1 MTGKMKKILISL
13 LCVTVALCTGL
24 IGTVQVFAES
34 QQDVYYL
41 SDVKLY
47 YSDSGSSD
55 AKSRCEKE
63 GYTFVDNDLN
73 KGTAQNYVY
82 IGYKTTTNRDM
93 AITDIRML
101 GMGRDYYLYNYNQI
115 IDYLKKSNEGTAQ
128 TMYEAA
134 NAFAK
139 NYKAGS
145 PKAKDAYEGLN
156 LFYVGNENTKFGD
169 YIINGK
175 ADIDF
180 FTQMIVKSSA
190 GTLSAV
196 MVFLNTGI
204 APFKN
209 EQQVNEQNE
218 KLIHDMA
225 VITGKDKP
233 EETTTVPA
241 EETTTEI
248 ASEETDEST
257 AFSAE
262 ETLTEVDGETLEET
276 VYEEPETLPETTENT
291 SQPTDET
298 SEIITAELT
307 TAAAAET
314 ADGQDTLN
322 WAETLA
328 DNPLWDIIN
337 DSDIT
342 TAEKNELHRIYN
354 DDARAVFA
362 RIQEFTTLYENA
374 KERNPGYSDGQLA
387 RDVNIDKESS
397 AKETVEE
404 MDNLEIE
411 DGDALYLAAFDTL
424 NQYKAN
430 GNTNLGDWVISM
442 GLQTSD
448 EVDIMQLYPMIDTLG
463 EEQAG
468 LIGLVGFLGAASN
481 TGENQRCEEMHETI
495 DDVKA
500 AIKDYNK
507 KECIS
512 IFEASEEDI
521 ENAYLAYTSDA
532 VRKSSA
538 NNSIGRKTSA
548 EILDEKMNEVIEM
561 INLVS
566 CIAFVAVYVIQMG
579 FMFASMALAATAAC
593 ATATAVCTSIA
604 AGASAVCSFLG
615 WFGLAIMITTIK
627 MMIANWVVEQIKKLF
642 PSTQHTTFPDYVF
655 DAADTKDGVITVKYK
670 AVRDQNGKV
679 GDLNGYKQA
688 AWALLAYTVDHEV
701 GSPIRADDAGNI
713 FKVVYG
719 SSAIQKGY
727 DCVNFFGERNPGNA
741 NYKTG
746 YDRVSGIYIS
756 YTTEQ
761 SLSEID
767 NSTAPAN
774 DGSTSTTQ
782 TTEEVKADNYIAD
795 IVVVTAGSESSAKAK
810 ISKKKGKYYIIDYN
824 LSPGAPQAT
833 YIGYTMTTNKD
844 DALTDIRVAPYHGND
859 ALMFGDV
866 QYTFVGHMGID
877 VGDDSSNTAGDAL
890 MKTTDPKAGSPIP
903 ADGIHMVTNHKDA
916 EPGWEPVTVFS
927 GMPYNFNT
935 NYERLDDENS
945 AGSGYYTTNSGRWD
959 RKGVYMYYEPSIKYT
974 GGEKY
979 LSGIYFCNGYKVEKT
994 FYMMWSQTTGNV
1006 NQLQDRLK
1014 EYPNMTMMEENI
1026 AASVDFDDD
1035 DFGHSNL
1042 RQYICYAYTYNPK
1055 RAISDI
1061 VVFQGDTYSDS
1072 LPYTIT
1078 KKDAATKSVINYAA
1092 CTAVC
1097 QQAPNMSSV
1106 AEMKI
1111 TRFISPDN
1119 AVYNARCLMDSHN
1132 DYDHICS
1139 GYTYELAPG
1148 FKYGYNKANFLP
1160 FGLYVTCNTTGK
1172 EPLKLSDVII
1182 TRLRHPGIEKNGRIS
1197 FEVDGE
1203 KTLAGTT
1210 CSGAF
1215 HSVYDIKDPNSL
1227 DPINISYPDWYSS
1240 GNRKRD
1246 GRPMF
1251 IYIRNAKESKRKYIS
1266 SVSVGSFSRDIYK
1279 KSLGTADQNAKN
1291 SAKGSDIDKSAN
1303 LTAMVGAA
1311 GGCTDEMIC
1320 FNIGCNQTDAWY
1332 KRQKN
1337 GKAYGV
1343 APSDTAASYIGVSR
1357 TDNQSE
1363 AIRAVLLY
1371 QNDDF
1376 PTANKIVID
1385 KADYYCDSTNMPIV
1399 INGKQY
1405 YLYYTRNRGVLSG
1418 SPIEEITVNK
1428 EPISAGSYSALFAR
1442 AGEKTTYGEQDLSY
1456 YIHLHA
1462 APVSGGTYYTELFL
1476 GSGVTRNAALGN
1488 LVSQECSQYIDMDL
1502 NYMSYGNSVYLGYN
1516 MGVIEPDASEEDIE
1530 DAMYEAIYDI
1540 IVTKGEPY
1548 HPDGFINE
1556 KNNIYYVPVSD
1567 VNLND
1572 PGPHA
1577 GYFVGDPDEL
1587 YMYYCSPYTS
1597 ARFNRAQS
1605 KAKTG
1610 VVTALPEEVF
1620 SAPLSKLAF
1629 ALYDRVPYNSSLPG
1643 TSPTG
1648 NEIMRWEYVM
1658 LSDHSAPADLTAG
1671 TGVFSG
1677 DTFVDNR
1684 VTMFAQRLDGSVK
1697 PAGEITGG
1705 FVAEQMKVGTLTVN

>member
-1 MTGKMKKILISL
+1 MTTGRFKKRIISV
-13 LCVTVALCTGL
+13 LCVVVALCTGL
-24 IGTVQVFAES
+24 AGTVQVFAES
-34 QQDVYYL
+34 LQDIYYL
-41 SDVKLY
+41 SDVKLF

-55 AKSRCEKE
+55 AKNRCEKE
-63 GYTFVDNDLN
+63 GYTFVNSDLN

-156 LFYVGNENTKFGD
+156 LFYVGNESTKFGD
-169 YIINGK
+169 YILAGK
-175 ADIDF
+175 ANIDF

-190 GTLSAV
+190 GIISAV
-196 MVFLNTGI
+196 MVFLNSGI

-218 KLIHDMA
+218 KLIRDMA
-225 VITGKDKP
+225 VISGNDTP
-233 EETTTVPA
+233 EETAAEVPQ
-241 EETTTEI
+241 
-248 ASEETDEST
+248 
-257 AFSAE
+257 
-262 ETLTEVDGETLEET
+262 
-276 VYEEPETLPETTENT
+276 TLPDSTDNTT
-291 SQPTDET
+291 QPADET
-298 SEIITAELT
+298 KG
-307 TAAAAET
+307 T
-314 ADGQDTLN
+314 ADGQDTVN
-322 WAETLA
+322 WAEALA
-328 DNPLWDIIN
+328 VNPLWDIIN
-337 DSDIT
+337 NSDIT
-342 TAEKNELHRIYN
+342 TAEKNELHKMYN
-354 DDARAVFA
+354 DDARAVFT

-374 KERNPGYSDGQLA
+374 KARNPEYVSGKLSTNVDITEESTTD
-387 RDVNIDKESS
+387 DVIK
-397 AKETVEE
+397 E
-404 MDNLEIE
+404 MDNLKIE

-430 GNTNLGDWVISM
+430 GNTNLGDWIISM

-468 LIGLVGFLGAASN
+468 LIGFVGFLGAASN
-481 TGENQRCEEMHETI
+481 TGENQRSEEMAETI

-507 KECIS
+507 KDCIS

-532 VRKSSA
+532 VRKSTA

-548 EILDEKMNEVIEM
+548 EIMDEKLNEVIEM
-561 INLVS
+561 INLIS
-566 CIAFVAVYVIQMG
+566 CIAFVAVYVVQMG

-615 WFGLAIMITTIK
+615 WIGLAIMITTIK

-642 PSTQHTTFPDYVF
+642 PTTQHSTFPDYVF

-670 AVRDQNGKV
+670 AVRDQDGKV

-688 AWALLAYTVDHEV
+688 AWALLAYTVDPAV

-719 SSAIQKGY
+719 SSSIQKGY

-746 YDRVSGIYIS
+746 YDTVSGIYIS
-756 YTTEQ
+756 YKTEQ
-761 SLSEID
+761 SLTETD
-767 NSTAPAN
+767 TPTAPAE
-774 DGSTSTTQ
+774 GSGNTTQ
-782 TTEEVKADNYIAD
+782 ETEEVKTDNYIAD
-795 IVVVTAGSESSAKAK
+795 IIVVTAGNASSAKAK
-810 ISKKKGKYYIIDYN
+810 ISKKKGKYYTIDYN

-877 VGDDSSNTAGDAL
+877 VGDDSSKTAGDAL
-890 MKTTDPKAGSPIP
+890 MKTSDPKAGSPIP

-916 EPGWEPVTVFS
+916 KPGWEPVTVFS

-959 RKGVYMYYEPSIKYT
+959 RQGVYMYYEPSIKYT

-1014 EYPNMTMMEENI
+1014 EYPYMTMMEENI

-1035 DFGHSNL
+1035 DYGHSNL

-1061 VVFQGDTYSDS
+1061 VVFQGDTFSDS
-1072 LPYTIT
+1072 LPYTIS
-1078 KKDAATKSVINYAA
+1078 KKNAATKSVINYAA

-1097 QQAPNMSSV
+1097 QQAPNMSNIS
-1106 AEMKI
+1106 EMKI

-1119 AVYNARCLMDSHN
+1119 AVYNARCLMDSHS
-1132 DYDHICS
+1132 DYDHITG

-1160 FGLYVTCNTTGK
+1160 FGLYVTCNATGK

-1182 TRLRHPGIEKNGRIS
+1182 TRLRHPGAEKNGKIT

-1240 GNRKRD
+1240 NNKKRD
-1246 GRPMF
+1246 GRPMY
-1251 IYIRNAKESKRKYIS
+1251 IYIRNAKESKCKYIS

-1279 KSLGTADQNAKN
+1279 KSLGTADQNANNKAN
-1291 SAKGSDIDKSAN
+1291 DSDIDKTVN

-1311 GGCTDEMIC
+1311 GNCTDEMIC
-1320 FNIGCNQTDAWY
+1320 FNIGCNQSDAWY
-1332 KRQKN
+1332 KRQKG

-1343 APSDTAASYIGVSR
+1343 APANTAASYIGVSR
-1357 TDNQSE
+1357 TDNKSE
-1363 AIRAVLLY
+1363 AIRAILLY

-1399 INGKQY
+1399 MNGKQY

-1418 SPIEEITVNK
+1418 SPIEEITVNS

-1442 AGEKTTYGEQDLSY
+1442 AGEKTTYAETDLSY
-1456 YIHLHA
+1456 YIHLEG
-1462 APVSGGTYYTELFL
+1462 APVIGGTYYTELFI
-1476 GSGVTRNAALGN
+1476 GSGVTRNAALGD
-1488 LVSQECSQYIDMDL
+1488 LVSQECSQFIDIDL
-1502 NYMSYGNSVYLGYN
+1502 NYMSYGNSVYMGYN
-1516 MGVIEPDASEEDIE
+1516 MGTIEPDASESDIE

-1540 IVTKGEPY
+1540 VITRGEPY

-1572 PGPHA
+1572 PGPHV
-1577 GYFVGDPDEL
+1577 GYFVGDPEEL

-1610 VVTALPEEVF
+1610 IVTALPEEVF

-1658 LSDHSAPADLTAG
+1658 LSDHSAPADMTAG

-1705 FVAEQMKVGTLTVN
+1705 FVAEQMKVGTLTIN

>member
-55 AKSRCEKE
+55 AKKKCEND
-63 GYTFVDNDLN
+63 GYIFVNNDLN

-115 IDYLKKSNEGTAQ
+115 IDYLKKTNEGTAQ

-134 NAFAK
+134 NVFAE

-169 YIINGK
+169 YIISGK

-196 MVFLNTGI
+196 MVFLNSGI
-204 APFKN
+204 ASYKN

-225 VITGKDKP
+225 VITGKDIP
-233 EETTTVPA
+233 EETTAAAALETDTEMAVEAPGETAAETAGTTAVNADDTTTAAGETA
-241 EETTTEI
+241 EE
-248 ASEETDEST
+248 
-257 AFSAE
+257 
-262 ETLTEVDGETLEET
+262 
-276 VYEEPETLPETTENT
+276 
-291 SQPTDET
+291 
-298 SEIITAELT
+298 ITAELT

-337 DSDIT
+337 NSDIT
-342 TAEKNELHRIYN
+342 TAERNELHRIYN
-354 DDARAVFA
+354 DDARAVFTK
-362 RIQEFTTLYENA
+362 IQEFTTLYENA
-374 KERNPGYSDGQLA
+374 KERNPGYSEGNLA
-387 RDVNIDKESS
+387 RNVNIDKDST

-411 DGDALYLAAFDTL
+411 DGDALYLAAFEAL
-424 NQYKAN
+424 NQYKVN
-430 GNTNLGDWVISM
+430 DNTYLGDWVIDM

-481 TGENQRCEEMHETI
+481 TGENQRSEEMAETI

-500 AIKDYNK
+500 VIKDYNK

-512 IFEASEEDI
+512 IFEASEDGI
-521 ENAYLAYTSDA
+521 ENAHLAYTSDA

-538 NNSIGRKTSA
+538 NNSIGRKTNA
-548 EILDEKMNEVIEM
+548 EILEEKMNEVIEM
-561 INLVS
+561 INLIS
-566 CIAFVAVYVIQMG
+566 CIAFVAVYVVQMG

-627 MMIANWVVEQIKKLF
+627 MMIANWIAEQIGKLF
-642 PSTQHTTFPDYVF
+642 PATQHTTFPDYVF

-670 AVRDQNGKV
+670 SVRDQNGKV
-679 GDLNGYKQA
+679 GDLNGYKQP
-688 AWALLAYTVDHEV
+688 AWALLACTVDSAV

-719 SSAIQKGY
+719 NSAMQKGY
-727 DCVNFFGERNPGNA
+727 DCVNFFGERNPANA

-746 YDRVSGIYIS
+746 YDTVSGIYIS
-756 YTTEQ
+756 YVTEQ
-761 SLSEID
+761 SLSE
-767 NSTAPAN
+767 NGTHSAPADDN
-774 DGSTSTTQ
+774 GETSQ

-795 IVVVTAGSESSAKAK
+795 IVVVTAGNASSAKAK
-810 ISKKKGKYYIIDYN
+810 ISKKKGKYYTIDYN

-833 YIGYTMTTNKD
+833 YIGYSMTTNKD

-959 RKGVYMYYEPSIKYT
+959 RQGVYMYYEPSIKYT

-979 LSGIYFCNGYKVEKT
+979 LSSIYFCNGYKVEKT

-1014 EYPNMTMMEENI
+1014 EYPYMTMMEENI

-1035 DFGHSNL
+1035 DLGHSNL

-1078 KKDAATKSVINYAA
+1078 KKNAATKSVINYAA

-1097 QQAPNMSSV
+1097 QQAPNMSSIS
-1106 AEMKI
+1106 EMKI

-1119 AVYNARCLMDSHN
+1119 AVYNSRCLMDSHS
-1132 DYDHICS
+1132 DYDHITG

-1240 GNRKRD
+1240 GNKKRD

-1266 SVSVGSFSRDIYK
+1266 SVSVGSFSRDIFK

-1291 SAKGSDIDKSAN
+1291 SAKDSDIDKSAN

-1320 FNIGCNQTDAWY
+1320 FNIGCNQSDAWY
-1332 KRQKN
+1332 KRQKG
-1337 GKAYGV
+1337 GKAYGI
-1343 APSDTAASYIGVSR
+1343 APADTAASYIGVSR

-1363 AIRAVLLY
+1363 AIRAILLY

-1399 INGKQY
+1399 MNGKQY

-1418 SPIEEITVNK
+1418 SPIEEITVNN
-1428 EPISAGSYSALFAR
+1428 EPISTGSYSALFAK

-1516 MGVIEPDASEEDIE
+1516 MGVIEPDATEEDIE

-1540 IVTKGEPY
+1540 IITKGEPY

-1556 KNNIYYVPVSD
+1556 KNNIYYVPVAD

-1572 PGPHA
+1572 PGPHV

-1610 VVTALPEEVF
+1610 IVTALPEEVF

-1643 TSPTG
+1643 TSSTG
-1648 NEIMRWEYVM
+1648 DEIMRWEYVM

-1677 DTFVDNR
+1677 DSFVDNR

>member
-1 MTGKMKKILISL
+1 MTGKFKRKLISL
-13 LCVTVALCTGL
+13 LSVIVALCTGL

-41 SDVKLY
+41 SEAKLF

-55 AKSRCEKE
+55 ARKKCEKE
-63 GYTFVDNDLN
+63 GYTFVNSDLN

-115 IDYLKKSNEGTAQ
+115 IDYLKKSNEGTAK
-128 TMYEAA
+128 TMYDAA
-134 NAFAK
+134 NLFAK

-169 YIINGK
+169 YIISGK

-180 FTQMIVKSSA
+180 FTQMIVKSSG

-196 MVFLNTGI
+196 MVFLNSGI

-209 EQQVNEQNE
+209 EQQVNEQND
-218 KLIHDMA
+218 KLIRDMA
-225 VITGKDKP
+225 VISGNDEP
-233 EETTTVPA
+233 GETTDAAA
-241 EETTTEI
+241 EETATDIDAEKPG
-248 ASEETDEST
+248 ET
-257 AFSAE
+257 AAE
-262 ETLTEVDGETLEET
+262 ETVTPADGETGAEESATPEEVTDNTTQADPENAEGIT
-276 VYEEPETLPETTENT
+276 V
-291 SQPTDET
+291 
-298 SEIITAELT
+298 ELT

-314 ADGQDTLN
+314 SDGQDTLN

-337 DSDIT
+337 NSDIT
-342 TAEKNELHRIYN
+342 TAERKELHRIYN
-354 DDARAVFA
+354 DDARAVFT

-374 KERNPGYSDGQLA
+374 KERNPGYAEGKLA
-387 RDVNIDKESS
+387 RTTDIDSKDS
-397 AKETVEE
+397 ASEVVEKME
-404 MDNLEIE
+404 NLEIE

-424 NQYKAN
+424 NQYKVN
-430 GNTNLGDWVISM
+430 GDTNLGDWVINM

-468 LIGLVGFLGAASN
+468 LINLVGFLGAASN
-481 TGENQRCEEMHETI
+481 TGENQRSEEMAKTI
-495 DDVKA
+495 GEVKA
-500 AIKDYNK
+500 VIKDYNK
-507 KECIS
+507 KDCIS
-512 IFEASEEDI
+512 IFEASEDDI
-521 ENAYLAYTSDA
+521 DDAYLAYTSDA

-548 EILDEKMNEVIEM
+548 EIVEEKMNEVIEW
-561 INLVS
+561 INLIS

-593 ATATAVCTSIA
+593 ATAAAVCTSIA

-615 WFGLAIMITTIK
+615 WFGLAILITTIK
-627 MMIANWVVEQIKKLF
+627 MMVARWIAGQIKKLF
-642 PSTQHTTFPDYVF
+642 PTTQHTTFPDYVF
-655 DAADTKDGVITVKYK
+655 DAADTKEGVITVKYK
-670 AVRDQNGKV
+670 CVRDQNGKV

-688 AWALLAYTVDHEV
+688 AWALLAVTVDPAV

-719 SSAIQKGY
+719 SSAVQKGY

-746 YDRVSGIYIS
+746 YDTVSGIYIS

-767 NSTAPAN
+767 TPTAPAN
-774 DGSTSTTQ
+774 EGGDTAQ
-782 TTEEVKADNYIAD
+782 TTEEVKSENYIAD
-795 IVVVTAGSESSAKAK
+795 IVVVTAGSADSAKAK
-810 ISKKKGKYYIIDYN
+810 ISKKKGKYYTIDYN

-844 DALTDIRVAPYHGND
+844 EALTDIRVAPYHGND
-859 ALMFGDV
+859 ALLFGDV
-866 QYTFVGHMGID
+866 QYTFVGHMGFD

-890 MKTTDPKAGSPIP
+890 MKTNDPKAGSPII

-916 EPGWEPVTVFS
+916 ESGWEPVTVFS

-959 RKGVYMYYEPSIKYT
+959 RKSVYMYYEPSLKYT

-1006 NQLQDRLK
+1006 NQLQDKLK

-1026 AASVDFDDD
+1026 ASSADFDDD
-1035 DFGHSNL
+1035 DYGHSKL

-1061 VVFQGDTYSDS
+1061 VVFQGDTFKDS
-1072 LPYTIT
+1072 LPYTIS
-1078 KKDAATKSVINYAA
+1078 KKNAATKNIINYAA

-1097 QQAPNMSSV
+1097 QQAPNMSNIS
-1106 AEMKI
+1106 EMKI

-1160 FGLYVTCNTTGK
+1160 FGLYVTCNTAGK

-1182 TRLRHPGIEKNGRIS
+1182 TRLRHPGAEKNGRIT

-1203 KTLAGTT
+1203 KTLEGTT

-1240 GNRKRD
+1240 SNKKRD
-1246 GRPMF
+1246 GRPMY
-1251 IYIRNAKESKRKYIS
+1251 IYIRNAKESKRQYIS

-1291 SAKGSDIDKSAN
+1291 SAKDSDIDSTAN
-1303 LTAMVGAA
+1303 LTAIVGAA
-1311 GGCTDEMIC
+1311 GGCTDEMVC
-1320 FNIGCNQTDAWY
+1320 FNIGCDQSDAWY

-1343 APSDTAASYIGVSR
+1343 APADTTASYIGVSR
-1357 TDNQSE
+1357 TDNASE

-1376 PTANKIVID
+1376 PTANKIVVD

-1399 INGKQY
+1399 MNGKQY
-1405 YLYYTRNRGVLSG
+1405 YLYYTRNRGVLNG
-1418 SPIEEITVNK
+1418 SPIKELSVNT
-1428 EPISAGSYSALFAR
+1428 EPISTGSFTALCAR
-1442 AGEKTTYGEQDLSY
+1442 AGEGTTYGETDLSY
-1456 YIHLHA
+1456 YIHLQG
-1462 APVSGGTYYTELFL
+1462 APVTGGSYYTELFI
-1476 GSGVTRNAALGN
+1476 GKGITRNAALSD

-1502 NYMSYGNSVYLGYN
+1502 NYMSYGNSVYMGYN
-1516 MGVIEPDASEEDIE
+1516 MGTIEPDASEEDIE
-1530 DAMYEAIYDI
+1530 DALYEAIYDV
-1540 IVTKGEPY
+1540 IVTRGEPY
-1548 HPDGFINE
+1548 HPDGFVNE

-1572 PGPHA
+1572 PGAHV
-1577 GYFVGDPDEL
+1577 GWFVGDPDEL

-1597 ARFNRAQS
+1597 ARYNRAQK
-1605 KAKTG
+1605 KAGTG
-1610 VVTALPEEVF
+1610 VVTALPEKVF

-1648 NEIMRWEYVM
+1648 NEIMKWEYVM

-1671 TGVFSG
+1671 TGIFSG
-1677 DTFVDNR
+1677 DSFVDNR
-1684 VTMFAQRLDGSVK
+1684 VTMFAQRSDGSVK

-1705 FVAEQMKVGTLTVN
+1705 FVAEQMQVGTLSIQ